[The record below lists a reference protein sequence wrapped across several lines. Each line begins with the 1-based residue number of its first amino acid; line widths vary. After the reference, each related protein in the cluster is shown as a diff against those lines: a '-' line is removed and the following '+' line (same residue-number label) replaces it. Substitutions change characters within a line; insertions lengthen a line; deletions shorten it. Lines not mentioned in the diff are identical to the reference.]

1 MKRLLTIV
9 SVILVSLGAF
19 AQKGEKNIGAHVLY
33 GTEIEQFG
41 LGAKFQYNV
50 TDAIRLEAVG
60 DYFPESDDWS
70 MFDINLNGH
79 YLFHFANKFIAYPL
93 VGINYTRVTVD
104 LSDLNDGYIYE
115 DLGKESDGSIGF
127 NIGGG
132 IQYNLTDKLRIGAE
146 LKYQTISGWNTPMI
160 GIGLTYTLQ

>member
-1 MKRLLTIV
+1 MKKIIITIFMALI
-9 SVILVSLGAF
+9 SVGAF
-19 AQKGEKNIGAHVLY
+19 AQEGELNVGAHLLY
-33 GTEIEQFG
+33 GTDIEQLGFG
-41 LGAKFQYNV
+41 ARFQYNV
-50 TDAIRLEAVG
+50 TDAIRLEVVG

-70 MFDINLNGH
+70 MLDINLNGH
-79 YLFHFANKFIAYPL
+79 YLFHFADKFIAYPL

-104 LSDLNDGYIYE
+104 WSDLNDGYFF
-115 DLGKESDGSIGF
+115 DDFGKESDGSIGV

-160 GIGLTYTLQ
+160 GFGVTYTL

>member
-1 MKRLLTIV
+1 MKKLIITICLALFT
-9 SVILVSLGAF
+9 IGAS

-33 GTEIEQFG
+33 GTGIEQFG
-41 LGAKFQYNV
+41 FGAKFQYNV

-60 DYFPESDDWS
+60 DYFPESEDWS

-79 YLFHFANKFIAYPL
+79 YLFHFANKFTAYPL
-93 VGINYTRVTVD
+93 VGINYTRVTID
-104 LSDLNDGYIYE
+104 ASDLNDGVIFD
-115 DLGKESDGSIGF
+115 DLGKESGGSLGF

-160 GIGLTYTLQ
+160 GVGLTYTL